1 MLIRS
6 KKITVKLIAIQ
17 ANFKKI
23 IIKVKNKTHIAEY
36 IITLKVI

>member
-6 KKITVKLIAIQ
+6 KKITVKLIAIE

-23 IIKVKNKTHIAEY
+23 VVKVKTKTHIAEY
-36 IITLKVI
+36 IIH